1 MDQQFEKIKAI
12 EVKIQ
17 KLIEFNKNI
26 AEEKAMFE
34 EENRQLSDEIKK
46 LKETISNYEQQL
58 EAQKVEL
65 ANLEDKN
72 KVLNL
77 ATSETTETKEENK
90 FLKTRIDEY
99 VKEIDKCLALLDK

>member
-1 MDQQFEKIKAI
+1 MDQHVEKIKAI

-17 KLIEFNKNI
+17 KLIDMNKNI

-34 EENRQLSDEIKK
+34 DENRTLAEENKK
-46 LKETISNYEQQL
+46 LKEQIRMMEQQTENHREKLTEL
-58 EAQKVEL
+58 EE
-65 ANLEDKN
+65 KN

-77 ATSETTETKEENK
+77 ATSVTEDTREENK

-99 VKEIDKCLALLDK
+99 VNEIDKCLALLDK

>member
-34 EENRQLSDEIKK
+34 EENRQLTDEIKK
-46 LKETISNYEQQL
+46 LKETISKYEQQF
-58 EAQKVEL
+58 ETQKVEL

>member
-17 KLIEFNKNI
+17 KLIEFNKNV

-34 EENRQLSDEIKK
+34 EENRQLTDEIKK
-46 LKETISNYEQQL
+46 LKETIRQHEQQI
-58 EAQKVEL
+58 EFQKEQL
-65 ANLEDKN
+65 TNLEDKN

>member
-34 EENRQLSDEIKK
+34 EENRQLTEEIKK
-46 LKETISNYEQQL
+46 LKETISHYEQQL
-58 EAQKVEL
+58 ETQKVEL